1 MNETLTLTFAVTTGA
16 VLGVI
21 FFGGLWW
28 TVRKGISSKQ
38 PALWF
43 FASLGVRMTVVLL
56 GFLLIGRGHWQRL
69 LACLAGFILARL
81 FVTWKTRPL
90 SLTQLR
96 QTQGASH
103 AP

>member
-1 MNETLTLTFAVTTGA
+1 MNDALTLILACVTGA
-16 VLGVI
+16 ALGVI

-28 TVRKGISSKQ
+28 TVRKGVSSNQ

-43 FASLGVRMTVVLL
+43 IGSLLVRMTVVLL

-69 LACLAGFILARL
+69 LACLAGFIVARL

-90 SLTQLR
+90 SLIQPR
-96 QTQGASH
+96 RTQGATH

>member
-1 MNETLTLTFAVTTGA
+1 MNETLALMFAVTIGA
-16 VLGVI
+16 ALGVI

-28 TVRKGISSKQ
+28 TVRKGVSSKQ

-43 FASLGVRMTVVLL
+43 FASFVVRMAVVLA
-56 GFLLIGRGHWQRL
+56 GFLLMGRGHWQRL

-81 FVTWKTRPL
+81 FVTWRTRPL
-90 SLTQLR
+90 SLTQPP

>member
-1 MNETLTLTFAVTTGA
+1 MNETLTLMFAVITGA
-16 VLGVI
+16 ALGVV

-28 TVRKGISSKQ
+28 TVRKGVSSKQ

-43 FASLGVRMTVVLL
+43 FASLVVRMTVVLS
-56 GFLLIGRGHWQRL
+56 GFLMIGRGHWQRL

-90 SLTQLR
+90 LLTQPH

>member
-1 MNETLTLTFAVTTGA
+1 MNETLVLMFAVIIGA
-16 VLGVI
+16 ALGVI

-28 TVRKGISSKQ
+28 TVRKGLSSNQ

-43 FASLGVRMTVVLL
+43 FASLVVRMTVVLS
-56 GFLLIGRGHWQRL
+56 GFLLIGRGHWKRL

-81 FVTWKTRPL
+81 FVTWRTRSL
-90 SLTQLR
+90 SLAQPR

>member
-1 MNETLTLTFAVTTGA
+1 MTDALKLIIACVAGA
-16 VLGVI
+16 ALGVI

-28 TVRKGISSKQ
+28 TVRKGLSSNQ

-43 FASLGVRMTVVLL
+43 MGSLLIRMSIVLA

-69 LACLAGFILARL
+69 VSCLAGFIMGRL
-81 FVTWKTRPL
+81 FVMWITRSSAAAQP
-90 SLTQLR
+90 R
-96 QTQGASH
+96 QIQGASR

>member
-1 MNETLTLTFAVTTGA
+1 MIETLRLLFALTTGA

-28 TVRKGISSKQ
+28 TVRKGVSSKQ

-43 FASLGVRMTVVLL
+43 FTSLVVRMTVVLS
-56 GFLLIGRGHWQRL
+56 GFLLVGHGHWQQL

-90 SLTQLR
+90 FLT